1 MIEVACAQG
10 SDEWWEARR
19 GLPTASDFG
28 KIMTPAKRKASA
40 SQEPYIAQLI
50 QDVKCLSP
58 KYFTGQGG
66 PVNAATE
73 YGRATEAKARRYF
86 EMTMSE
92 KTGREYTVRQVGFCK
107 TDDGRFGCSPDG
119 LIDPE
124 EGLELK
130 CPLRKTHLVYLMEGG
145 LPLEYQC
152 QVHGC
157 LIVTGRKRWHFM
169 SYCEGEEPLML
180 TVEPDD
186 FTMALR
192 THMVMFDDKFQAAK
206 RKFNVTRPIDGVD
219 SPDTIQKASL
229 WTERLAT
236 LEAFVHDGKLD
247 EQGAVDKV
255 NEWLPDLKSK
265 YDLTA
270 KKKVYGI
277 LKKWIDVRPAKW
289 HLDSVN
295 LVYRLTEDVAF

>member
-1 MIEVACAQG
+1 MIEIPCLQG

-19 GLPTASDFG
+19 GLPTASDFS
-28 KIMTPAKRKASA
+28 KIMSPSKRKASA

-50 QDVKCLSP
+50 QDIKCLNP
-58 KYFTGQGG
+58 KYFTNQGG

-73 YGRATEAKARRYF
+73 YGRATEAKARRFF
-86 EMTMSE
+86 EHEMGERIS
-92 KTGREYTVRQVGFCK
+92 REVAVRQVGFCK

-130 CPLRKTHLVYLMEGG
+130 CPLRKTHLVYLMKGE
-145 LPLEYQC
+145 LPLEYLC

-169 SYCEGEEPLML
+169 SYCEGEEPLLL

-192 THMVMFDDKFQAAK
+192 THLELFSVKFEAAK
-206 RKFNVTRPIDGVD
+206 KKFNVTRPVEGIMTEDA
-219 SPDTIQKASL
+219 IQKSKL

-236 LEAFVHDGKLD
+236 LEGFVHDGKID
-247 EQGAVDKV
+247 EQKAVDQV
-255 NEWLPDLKSK
+255 NAWLVELKK
-265 YDLTA
+265 YDVST
-270 KKKVYGI
+270 KKVVYPV
-277 LKKWIDVRPAKW
+277 LKKWIDVRPKEW
-289 HLDSVN
+289 HLDNVN
-295 LVYRLTEDVAF
+295 LIYRLQKDVAF